1 MPDMAQQEETSPPVS
16 PVAGDPTAAGPSPRA
31 AAWQSHPV
39 DIPLSV
45 GGFYLRLVIGRER
58 RSKERRKN
66 DREAR
71 QLGTIGN
78 MLFAGGISGVVFS
91 VLIVVVLVYSSILSQ

>member
-1 MPDMAQQEETSPPVS
+1 MSDLVQQGDAPIDRSATAGDRAAETSARAVS
-16 PVAGDPTAAGPSPRA
+16 
-31 AAWQSHPV
+31 WQSHPV
-39 DIPLSV
+39 DVPLSF
-45 GGFYLRLVIGRER
+45 GGFYLRLVIGRKR
-58 RSKERRKN
+58 RSKERCKR

-91 VLIVVVLVYSSILSQ
+91 VLIVVVLVHSSILSE